1 MGRRKRTAMEI
12 DAGARAVARPAPPAK
27 KQSQPVRPEVR
38 PAILPTAIYN
48 HDEARKLLRVRKSR
62 LMAEVDAGRLRCRM
76 DGTRRLFL
84 GEWLLQWVRLD

>member
-12 DAGARAVARPAPPAK
+12 AASTPLTK
-27 KQSQPVRPEVR
+27 KQHHSVRPETR

-48 HDEARKLLRVRKSR
+48 HDEARKLLRLRKSR
-62 LMAEVDAGRLRCRM
+62 LLAEVDAGRLRCRM

-84 GEWLLQWVRLD
+84 GEWLLAWISRPS